1 MIRYGEKLGREQGI
15 EQGMKQD
22 SKENARRML
31 ALGTELEFIHK
42 VTGLSIAEIEAL
54 RDNKE

>member
-1 MIRYGEKLGREQGI
+1 
-15 EQGMKQD
+15 MKQN